1 MELRTVNV
9 TRYIMPLREGG
20 SLPAL
25 AEADDS
31 FKYVVKFRGAGHGTK
46 ALIAELIGGEVA
58 RVLGFRVPELVF
70 LNLDEAFGRSE
81 GDEEIQDLLQ
91 GSRGLNMGL
100 HFLSGALPFDPVVT
114 EVDEKLA
121 SQVVWLDALLTNVD
135 RTVKN
140 TNMLMWHKELWL
152 IDHGASL
159 FFHHSW
165 VNWHKHAL
173 SSFTQVKDHAL
184 LPLAGKLDEVDA
196 EFRKL
201 LTSEKIREI
210 VDLIPDSW
218 IEWRDKDETPQDIR
232 DIYYRFLKERIEHSE
247 IFVKEAQ
254 HARKA
259 SEKIREIVDLIPD
272 SWIEWRDKDETP
284 QDIRDIYYRFL
295 KERIEHS
302 EIFVKEAQHARK
314 AYL

>member
-58 RVLGFRVPELVF
+58 
-70 LNLDEAFGRSE
+70 
-81 GDEEIQDLLQ
+81 
-91 GSRGLNMGL
+91 
-100 HFLSGALPFDPVVT
+100 FLSGALPFDPVVT

-184 LPLAGKLDEVDA
+184 LPLASKLDEVDA

-259 SEKIREIVDLIPD
+259 
-272 SWIEWRDKDETP
+272 
-284 QDIRDIYYRFL
+284 
-295 KERIEHS
+295 
-302 EIFVKEAQHARK
+302 
-314 AYL
+314 YL

>member
-210 VDLIPDSW
+210 VDLIP
-218 IEWRDKDETPQDIR
+218 E
-232 DIYYRFLKERIEHSE
+232 
-247 IFVKEAQ
+247 
-254 HARKA
+254 
-259 SEKIREIVDLIPD
+259 